1 MNNQLEVEKTT
12 KKCWGCIKNI
22 YAAFAVLA
30 FIIYLVFKIFGI
42 VLSLRT
48 FHTLELTNV
57 HKKQIISLLD
67 KENIDYCESMYKIEY
82 IELFP
87 DDYSMTIYCKS
98 EDNIKKDMP
107 DFPTSEL
114 IMYIRTNGITTKRKY
129 N

>member
-1 MNNQLEVEKTT
+1 MNCEVLPMNNQLEVEKTT

-30 FIIYLVFKIFGI
+30 FLIYLIFKIFGI

-48 FHTLELTNV
+48 FHTLELTDV

-98 EDNIKKDMP
+98 EDNIKNTCP
-107 DFPTSEL
+107 IFQQV
-114 IMYIRTNGITTKRKY
+114 N
-129 N
+129 